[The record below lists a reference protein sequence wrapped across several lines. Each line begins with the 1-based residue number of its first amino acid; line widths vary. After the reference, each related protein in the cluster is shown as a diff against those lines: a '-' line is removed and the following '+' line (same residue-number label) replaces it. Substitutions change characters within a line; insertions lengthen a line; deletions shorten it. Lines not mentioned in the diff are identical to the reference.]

1 MGFKEKLIFFDVIFF
16 KIKLNFQLIFCNY
29 FINDYFNWKLEV
41 LIEQIIRYIWN
52 NNFLRLVYKN

>member
-1 MGFKEKLIFFDVIFF
+1 MGFKEKLIIFDVIFF

-41 LIEQIIRYIWN
+41 LIEQIIRYVWN